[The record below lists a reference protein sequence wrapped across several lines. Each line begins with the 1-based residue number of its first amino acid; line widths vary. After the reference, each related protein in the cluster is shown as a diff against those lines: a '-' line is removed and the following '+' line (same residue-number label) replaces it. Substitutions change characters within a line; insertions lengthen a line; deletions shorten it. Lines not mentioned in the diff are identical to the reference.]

1 MLSTSPGATRLPIIK
16 VEHDAVATK
25 TAAES
30 HAGKKRNDNGDYG
43 DDRRELD
50 RAVK

>member
-1 MLSTSPGATRLPIIK
+1 MLSTSPRRDQASDHQ

-50 RAVK
+50 RAVE